1 MKTILIFGNAFIDNK
16 EAQVIEMIAQ
26 LQERGFEVL
35 IEKKF
40 LKLLKVNN
48 AKLAVKPFDSQNTP
62 NDAYAAISVG
72 GDGTFLRTAAKALER
87 DLPVCGFNL
96 GNLGLLTEFE
106 HDDPEPVIKRLAE
119 RDYVIEERRV
129 LRVLVTDAEGNV
141 KFDEYALN
149 DCVLERG
156 TLARLA
162 YVTVCIGGA
171 FVDNYPCNG
180 IVVATQTGSTAYSM
194 SSGGPIVEPGND
206 VIVVTPVCA
215 HFTDGRPIV
224 ASGDSEVKLSM
235 CLEHDSMFVSVD
247 GHKNIRFEKGYV
259 CRCLPSGR
267 SVRIVRI
274 DPPNFYEVLR
284 RKAEERRRKLAGAE
298 RDQS

>member
-1 MKTILIFGNAFIDNK
+1 MIIGIVYDEHKN
-16 EAQVIEMIAQ
+16 ECIEYAQ
-26 LQERGFEVL
+26 LLACTVDKVRGTESGPCALVAGL
-35 IEKKF
+35 SDCGDVISRAD
-40 LKLLKVNN
+40 LL
-48 AKLAVKPFDSQNTP
+48 
-62 NDAYAAISVG
+62 ISVG

-87 DLPVCGFNL
+87 DLPICGFNL

-106 HDDPEPVIKRLAE
+106 HDDPEPVIHRLAKG
-119 RDYVIEERRV
+119 DYVIEERRV

-224 ASGDSEVKLSM
+224 AGGGSEVKLSM

-267 SVRIVRI
+267 SVKIVRI

-284 RKAEERRRKLAGAE
+284 RKAEGRRRKLAGAG
-298 RDQS
+298 RD

>member
-1 MKTILIFGNAFIDNK
+1 MIIGIVYDEHKN
-16 EAQVIEMIAQ
+16 ECIEYAQ
-26 LQERGFEVL
+26 LLACTVDKVRGTESGPCALVAGL
-35 IEKKF
+35 SDCGDVISRAD
-40 LKLLKVNN
+40 LL
-48 AKLAVKPFDSQNTP
+48 
-62 NDAYAAISVG
+62 ISVG

-87 DLPVCGFNL
+87 DLPICGFNL

-106 HDDPEPVIKRLAE
+106 HDDPEPVIRRLAKG
-119 RDYVIEERRV
+119 DYVIEERRV
-129 LRVLVTDAEGNV
+129 LRVLVTDAEGGV

-224 ASGDSEVKLSM
+224 AGGGSEVKLSM

-267 SVRIVRI
+267 SVKIVRI

-284 RKAEERRRKLAGAE
+284 RKAEGRRRKLAGAG
-298 RDQS
+298 RD

>member
-1 MKTILIFGNAFIDNK
+1 MVIGIVYDEHKSECRDYAELLARSAEKTGGTGGGLTALVTGLSGCED
-16 EAQVIEMIAQ
+16 VISRAE
-26 LQERGFEVL
+26 
-35 IEKKF
+35 
-40 LKLLKVNN
+40 LL
-48 AKLAVKPFDSQNTP
+48 
-62 NDAYAAISVG
+62 ISVG
-72 GDGTFLRTAAKALER
+72 GDGTFLRTAARALER

-119 RDYVIEERRV
+119 GDYVIEERRV

-267 SVRIVRI
+267 SVKIVRI